1 MSEEKSEFEGMPDDE
16 TQLDYEYEMNQL
28 DYEMKLKQSNAE
40 ETNPSVKES
49 PSSKGASLFLTLPLS
64 IIKNYIFPQDD
75 LSSKTFNCP
84 LRKKLHEKCMDSSEF
99 HKNTIIPVNV
109 YLDEKAVPLHQ
120 EAYDAIAEDM
130 DTPPLW
136 KSDVSTTSKL
146 SLYWQKKIDN
156 QMSIAQAFERCGESE
171 GAKLHTIMASLYE
184 KNKSF
189 TNSLYTKYNPADYY
203 PDSKEEFGNF

>member
-1 MSEEKSEFEGMPDDE
+1 MSRSKDEDQDEFESEFEGMTDDE
-16 TQLDYEYEMNQL
+16 IQEIVDAME
-28 DYEMKLKQSNAE
+28 QSNAE
-40 ETNPSVKES
+40 KES
-49 PSSKGASLFLTLPLS
+49 PSSKGDPLLLITLPLS
-64 IIKNYIFPQDD
+64 IIKNYIFPRDD

-84 LRKKLHEKCMDSSEF
+84 LRKKLHEKCTESSEF

-146 SLYWQKKIDN
+146 SSYWQKKMDN
-156 QMSIAQAFERCGESE
+156 QMSIAQAFEKCGESE
-171 GAKLHTIMASLYE
+171 GAKLHTTMASFYG

-189 TNSLYTKYNPADYY
+189 TNSLYTKYNPADYF